1 MSTPRLLGL
10 GLLVAALCIAITAGS
25 ALPQVKL
32 PPQVKPGPPPGGP
45 LPKPGPG
52 PIDPGKGKNPM
63 PPAPAPGTP
72 SGPGTPS
79 MPGPSKPGEKKE
91 EIKWPDKVSG
101 KTVQEVIKEMK
112 SNSDPAVREAAIRML
127 PMFGPKGREL
137 GGQDLV
143 DLMTKDVDLNVRV
156 AALETGPTVLW
167 VHLWNT
173 ATPVPDTLLQNGLN
187 AMMTSLSH
195 TQMGIRITAV
205 AAVGVIGPY
214 MRIQFPTTILP
225 KLFTISKDSS
235 SYHIRRFAATAIG
248 NIGQGT
254 PSGEGAE
261 NRTPPDSAAVSALLE
276 IMRNDACALVQREA
290 INSLIAIGPVGGA
303 QQKKWRSDLELFIK
317 SEKDKSLVLWARVCI
332 LRNDPG
338 GVDGNPTH
346 MEAVAKVLE
355 GPEPGGR
362 LEACQAM
369 AILGEEAKGKL
380 QLLLSI
386 IENDKEEAPIVI
398 AAIAAVA
405 TMKSQIKIIE
415 PILRKIQV
423 APNRSEDI
431 RKNATEGIEYLAG
444 RKKA

>member
-10 GLLVAALCIAITAGS
+10 GLLVAALGITFTAGS

-32 PPQVKPGPPPGGP
+32 PPQVKPGMPPP
-45 LPKPGPG
+45 LPKPAP
-52 PIDPGKGKNPM
+52 PPVDPGKGKNPM

-79 MPGPSKPGEKKE
+79 MPGTGKPGEKKE

-101 KTVQEVIKEMK
+101 KTLAEVIKEMK

-127 PMFGPKGREL
+127 PMFGPKGRSE

-143 DLMTKDVDLNVRV
+143 DLMTRDPDLNVRV
-156 AALETGPTVLW
+156 AAIEVGPSVIW
-167 VHLWNT
+167 GHLWNT
-173 ATPVPDTLLQNGLN
+173 ANPVPDTLLQNGLN

-205 AAVGVIGPY
+205 AAVGIIGPY
-214 MRIQFPTTILP
+214 MRVQFPTTILP
-225 KLFTISKDSS
+225 RLITISKDSS

-248 NIGQGT
+248 TIGQGT
-254 PSGEGAE
+254 PSGEGAD
-261 NRTPPDSAAVSALLE
+261 NRTPPDTGAVNALLD
-276 IMRNDACALVQREA
+276 IVKNDACALVQREA
-290 INSLIAIGPVGGA
+290 INALTNLGPVAGS
-303 QQKKWRSDLELFIK
+303 QQKKWRSELEYVIRT
-317 SEKDKSLVLWARVCI
+317 EKDKSLVLWTRVCI
-332 LRNDPG
+332 LRNDPA

-355 GPEPGGR
+355 GAEPNGR

-369 AILGEEAKGKL
+369 GILGEEAKGKL
-380 QLLLSI
+380 QSLLSI

-405 TMKSQIKIIE
+405 TMKSQIKIIQ
-415 PILRKIQV
+415 PILQKIQFS
-423 APNRSEDI
+423 PNRSEEI
-431 RKNATEGIEYLAG
+431 RKNAAEGIEYLTG